1 MDIAQDKEI
10 LAIQKES
17 SDLVSR
23 AQNFQVISDVA
34 FEDATKV
41 ISWIAG
47 VKKKIELKRKFFTQP
62 LNEQVKKINVMF
74 KEYSN
79 PLSEADRIVRNK
91 MLSYRKV
98 QEEKQRKEQEKLDK
112 EAKKI
117 AKKENIPVEEVMEGN
132 KAQEVP
138 KTVGATTIKKV
149 WTFEV
154 EDEARVP
161 RGFLMLD
168 EPRIREAIR
177 KGIRE
182 INGIKIFEKETIATR

>member
-1 MDIAQDKEI
+1 M
-10 LAIQKES
+10 
-17 SDLVSR
+17 
-23 AQNFQVISDVA
+23 A

-132 KAQEVP
+132 KAQEIP